1 MIFFDNA
8 STTKVL
14 KEVSEVISFY
24 NEQNYFNPSSI
35 YREGVSLSREL
46 LAAKTELINLLDAN
60 GGDVVFTS
68 GATESNNL
76 AILGSLTGNK
86 NAEYIF
92 SEGEHPSVYNVAQ
105 NLKQRGYKVHFVGL
119 TPNGTVNE
127 EKLYGLINQ
136 NTYFVSLMHVSNENG
151 AINNIKDIVKNIKAI
166 NKNVLVHCDGTQA
179 FCKINVNVKDLG
191 VNFYTI
197 SAHKFH
203 GPKGVGALWFNTKN
217 LKPIVYGGGQQ
228 NALRSG
234 TENISGIMG
243 LIKAAQI
250 GQESLEK
257 NYLNVKDV
265 REHIKTYILN
275 NFDRAVIHENEENS
289 PYILSVSFKGVRG
302 EVLLH
307 MLETKGILIST
318 GSACS
323 SKKQGNRIL
332 ESMGKSKEEILG
344 NVRVSFSK
352 FSTVIE
358 AQEFCKVLQEELN
371 KFYNANC
378 GE

>member
-24 NEQNYFNPSSI
+24 NEEEYFNPSSL
-35 YREGVSLSREL
+35 YKQGADLSRKINE
-46 LAAKTELINLLDAN
+46 AKQQLCDFLGAM
-60 GGDVVFTS
+60 GGNVVFTS

-76 AILGSLTGNK
+76 AIMGSITGNK

-105 NLKQRGYKVHFVGL
+105 NLKQKGYKVHFVGL
-119 TPNGTVNE
+119 SENGTVNTD
-127 EKLYGLINQ
+127 KLYSLINEH
-136 NTYFVSLMHVSNENG
+136 TYFVSLIHVSNENG
-151 AINNIKDIVKNIKAI
+151 AINNIKEIVANIKKLN
-166 NKNVLVHCDGTQA
+166 NKILVHCDGTQS
-179 FCKINVNVKDLG
+179 FGKISVSVKDLG
-191 VNFYTI
+191 VDFYTI

-203 GPKGVGALWFNTKN
+203 GPKGVGALWHNTSN

-243 LIKAAQI
+243 MLKACEIAKNQ
-250 GQESLEK
+250 LEDNFNK
-257 NYLNVKDV
+257 VVEIRNFVKAF
-265 REHIKTYILN
+265 IIN
-275 NFDRAVIHENEENS
+275 NFNKAVIHETQENS

-344 NVRVSFSK
+344 NIRISFSK
-352 FSTVIE
+352 FSSLEE
-358 AQEFCKVLQEELN
+358 AETFCKTLQEELN

-378 GE
+378 G

>member
-14 KEVSEVISFY
+14 KEVSEVINYY
-24 NEQNYFNPSSI
+24 NEEEYFNPSSL
-35 YREGVSLSREL
+35 YNQGVSLSRKL
-46 LAAKTELINLLDAN
+46 QDAKEKLCGFLGAK
-60 GGDVVFTS
+60 GGNVIFTS

-92 SEGEHPSVYNVAQ
+92 TEGEHPSVYNVAQ
-105 NLKQRGYKVHFVGL
+105 NLKQKGYKVHFVGL
-119 TPNGTVNE
+119 SENGTVDT
-127 EKLYGLINQ
+127 EKLYSLINE
-136 NTYFVSLMHVSNENG
+136 NTYFVSLIHVSNENG
-151 AINNIKDIVKNIKAI
+151 AINNIKEIIANIKNINSK
-166 NKNVLVHCDGTQA
+166 VLVHCDGTQA
-179 FCKINVNVKDLG
+179 FGKIQVNVKDLG

-203 GPKGVGALWFNTKN
+203 GPKGVGALWYNTTN

-234 TENISGIMG
+234 TENIAGIMG
-243 LIKAAQI
+243 MLKASEIAQNTI
-250 GQESLEK
+250 NENFNKVLEIRNYVK
-257 NYLNVKDV
+257 NY
-265 REHIKTYILN
+265 ILE
-275 NFDRAVIHENEENS
+275 NFDKAVIHENDNNS

-307 MLETKGILIST
+307 MLETKGILFST

-344 NVRVSFSK
+344 NIRISFSK
-352 FSTVIE
+352 FSSLDE
-358 AQEFCKVLQEELN
+358 AQEFCKSLQEELN
-371 KFYNANC
+371 KFYSANC
-378 GE
+378 G

>member
-14 KEVSEVISFY
+14 KEVSEVINYY
-24 NEQNYFNPSSI
+24 NEEEYFNPSSL
-35 YREGVSLSREL
+35 YNQGVCLSRKL
-46 LAAKTELINLLDAN
+46 QNAKQQLCGFLGVNN
-60 GGDVVFTS
+60 GNIIFTS

-76 AILGSLTGNK
+76 AIMGSLTGNK

-105 NLKQRGYKVHFVGL
+105 NLKQKGYKVLFVGL

-127 EKLYGLINQ
+127 EELYKLINE
-136 NTYFVSLMHVSNENG
+136 NTYFVSFMHVSNENG
-151 AINNIKDIVKNIKAI
+151 AINNIKEIVANIKKI
-166 NKNVLVHCDGTQA
+166 NNKVLVHCDGTQA
-179 FCKINVNVKDLG
+179 FGKINVSVKDLG

-203 GPKGVGALWFNTKN
+203 SPKGVGALWYNTSN

-243 LIKAAQI
+243 MLKACEIAKN
-250 GQESLEK
+250 SLNENFNK
-257 NYLNVKDV
+257 VLEIRNF
-265 REHIKTYILN
+265 IKTFIIN
-275 NFDRAVIHENEENS
+275 NFNKAVIHESEDNS

-344 NVRVSFSK
+344 NVRISFSK
-352 FSTVIE
+352 FSSLEE

>member
-14 KEVSEVISFY
+14 PEVSAELVKF
-24 NEQNYFNPSSI
+24 NEELYFNPSSL
-35 YREGVSLSREL
+35 YNEGVTLSNEL
-46 LAAKTELINLLDAN
+46 KQAKLKLCEFLGGKN
-60 GGDVVFTS
+60 GDVIFTS

-76 AILGSLTGNK
+76 AILGAITGNK

-105 NLKQRGYKVHFVGL
+105 NLKQKGFKVYFVGL
-119 TPNGTVNE
+119 NSNGTVNT
-127 EKLYGLINQ
+127 EKLYSLINQ
-136 NTYFVSLMHVSNENG
+136 NTYFVSLIHVSNENG
-151 AINNIKDIVKNIKAI
+151 AINDIKKIVDNVKKI
-166 NKNVLVHCDGTQA
+166 NDKVLFHIDGTQA
-179 FCKINVNVKDLG
+179 FCKVPVNVKELG

-203 GPKGVGALWFNTKN
+203 GPKGVGALWYNIPN
-217 LKPIVYGGGQQ
+217 LKPIVFGGGQQ

-234 TENISGIMG
+234 TENVAGIMG
-243 LIKAAQI
+243 LLKAAETGLNGLVDNNKKVTQI
-250 GQESLEK
+250 REYIK
-257 NYLNVKDV
+257 NF
-265 REHIKTYILN
+265 ITTY
-275 NFDRAVIHENEENS
+275 FDKAVIHESEGNS
-289 PYILSVSFKGVRG
+289 PYILSGSFKGVRG

-332 ESMGKSKEEILG
+332 ESMGKNKDEILG
-344 NVRVSFSK
+344 NIRISFSK
-352 FSTVIE
+352 FSSLNE
-358 AQEFCKVLQEELN
+358 AQEFCNELKEELN

-378 GE
+378 G